1 MNILPLILC
10 RGGSKGLPRKNIKL
24 LNGKP
29 LLSYVLI
36 EALKVFPEV
45 YLSTEDSEIAQV
57 GKEYGATIIDRPFK
71 LAQDDSKSIDVVKH
85 ANRILKAD
93 YIVLLNACTP
103 LIKSED
109 IQACVDIATRE
120 KCESV
125 VSLVESFDSHPS
137 KLCYLVGNK
146 TLPINSSY
154 SFETGER
161 QQLTKIYK
169 RNTAIYVIAR
179 RTIVKGK
186 ICGKDTRGYVMPI
199 ERSIDINSEWD
210 LKLCELILKDAN

>member
-1 MNILPLILC
+1 MTL
-10 RGGSKGLPRKNIKL
+10 G
-24 LNGKP
+24 
-29 LLSYVLI
+29 VH
-36 EALKVFPEV
+36 V
-45 YLSTEDSEIAQV
+45 
-57 GKEYGATIIDRPFK
+57 IDRPPK
-71 LAQDDSKSIDVVKH
+71 LAQDNSKSIDVVKH